1 MTLIGTAPASF
12 GKLYGYFERYW
23 NYCRQREIRYSS
35 LQVFIMTHVLYEGLV
50 KRWKKMKWDIE
61 ELKWICLGVDNND
74 SILDAC
80 QFINDKYAYVNH
92 LKNCFYLYR

>member
-1 MTLIGTAPASF
+1 
-12 GKLYGYFERYW
+12 
-23 NYCRQREIRYSS
+23 
-35 LQVFIMTHVLYEGLV
+35 MTHVLYEELV

-74 SILDAC
+74 SILDPY

-92 LKNCFYLYR
+92 LKNFLFV